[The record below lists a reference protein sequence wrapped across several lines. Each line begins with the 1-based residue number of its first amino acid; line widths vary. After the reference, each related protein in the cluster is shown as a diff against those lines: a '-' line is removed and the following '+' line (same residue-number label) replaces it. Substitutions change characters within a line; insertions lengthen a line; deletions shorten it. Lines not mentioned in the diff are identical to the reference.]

1 MDKKIVLLIILFLVG
16 GRTFSQVHYSIEGST
31 DHEYEGRKVA
41 LVMLEEDNRQADSTN
56 VVNGKFIFKGELLQ
70 PCWAAVCIDGVDGIF
85 TVLENGNIRICTDG
99 KEGWCEGTPINDVF
113 QKSWREYQVL
123 NRAAR
128 DDFKKLDS
136 LSVETERKKE
146 LYAITRE
153 KVIKQTKEFIKRT
166 VYENLDN
173 IIPAFWIRLFQEQ
186 ITGDELN
193 AMLAGASPVL
203 KSNRFITKLLS
214 VQEGS
219 SFVLVNIWA
228 SWCGACIAELPEIRN
243 AGEKYASK
251 NLKLLSISID
261 RDRKD
266 WEKALKRLGLPWTQV
281 LADYSF
287 VNSYGI
293 NKIPVLMLISPDGVI
308 LKRNF
313 GIEDLNRLFQN

>member
-136 LSVETERKKE
+136 LSVATADIENAVSVPNGSQGMTWVPYCFDWVSRF
-146 LYAITRE
+146 E
-153 KVIKQTKEFIKRT
+153 KIVVFGDFEKGHMTLLEDIQKRF
-166 VYENLDN
+166 
-173 IIPAFWIRLFQEQ
+173 P
-186 ITGDELN
+186 
-193 AMLAGASPVL
+193 
-203 KSNRFITKLLS
+203 
-214 VQEGS
+214 
-219 SFVLVNIWA
+219 
-228 SWCGACIAELPEIRN
+228 
-243 AGEKYASK
+243 
-251 NLKLLSISID
+251 
-261 RDRKD
+261 
-266 WEKALKRLGLPWTQV
+266 
-281 LADYSF
+281 
-287 VNSYGI
+287 
-293 NKIPVLMLISPDGVI
+293 NKIMHVREQDY
-308 LKRNF
+308 R
-313 GIEDLNRLFQN
+313 